1 MKTIL
6 ARESVSGCRM
16 QTCGF
21 TSRNIIKE
29 IKALKDF
36 AWNQRLGGLAINNF
50 SEVYDIELCIFNP
63 FKKITKFS
71 DSQPLNKHGYTIAI
85 NPRILKKIN
94 EQDCYLEYPTLPLI
108 LRKEKI
114 ATQIELY
121 FANEK
126 MNLNREDFEGIAAL
140 NVQMCIE
147 TLQGI
152 PFSVPSKNTECFII
166 KKGFEKLFKESSQ
179 CIEAY
184 NNNLENIKTQL
195 ALLDQHSS
203 KFLSI
208 SSPTYEYMKTIA
220 LFNDIL
226 ISLRRDYLEIQCQSI
241 SQLMVGITEVSQSE
255 VLFYHQLIKSMNLN

>member
-6 ARESVSGCRM
+6 ARESLAGCRM

-36 AWNQRLGGLAINNF
+36 AWDQRLGGLAVNNF
-50 SEVYDIELCIFNP
+50 SEIYDIELCVFNP
-63 FKKITKFS
+63 FKKISKFS
-71 DSQPLNKHGYTIAI
+71 NSQPLNKHGYTVAI
-85 NPRILKKIN
+85 NPRILKKFN

-126 MNLNREDFEGIAAL
+126 MDLNREDFEGIAAL

-152 PFSVPSKNTECFII
+152 PFGVPSKNTECLII

-184 NNNLENIKTQL
+184 NNNLETIKTQL

-208 SSPTYEYMKTIA
+208 SSPTYEHIKTVV
-220 LFNDIL
+220 LFKDVL
-226 ISLRRDYLEIQCQSI
+226 MSLRRDYLEIQSQSI
-241 SQLMVGITEVSQSE
+241 SHLMANISEVSQSE
-255 VLFYHQLIKSMNLN
+255 VHFYHQLIKSINLN